1 MIEYV
6 ANDQRLTAEA
16 FVALA
21 QQVWPRAYDTSQVA
35 LALTRTSSV
44 SAWQDGRLV
53 GCVRVLTDGYFFATI
68 PEILVHPDSQRQG
81 IGRELMKRALI
92 LAVLC
97 SAAFVAQARGNA
109 ESGKAKAAQVCAACH
124 GPDGN
129 KPSAPDQ
136 PILAG
141 QHYDY
146 LVRALTD
153 YKIGRRNN
161 PIMKGFAAQLSKQD
175 IEDLAAWFSS
185 QKSHLHDQR

>member
-1 MIEYV
+1 MK
-6 ANDQRLTAEA
+6 Q
-16 FVALA
+16 ALL
-21 QQVWPRAYDTSQVA
+21 YM
-35 LALTRTSSV
+35 LL
-44 SAWQDGRLV
+44 L
-53 GCVRVLTDGYFFATI
+53 
-68 PEILVHPDSQRQG
+68 
-81 IGRELMKRALI
+81 
-92 LAVLC
+92 
-97 SAAFVAQARGNA
+97 SAAFAAQGAGNA
-109 ESGKAKAAQVCAACH
+109 ESGKTKAAQVCAACH

>member
-1 MIEYV
+1 MKRV
-6 ANDQRLTAEA
+6 LFAVLTASLITP
-16 FVALA
+16 V
-21 QQVWPRAYDTSQVA
+21 
-35 LALTRTSSV
+35 
-44 SAWQDGRLV
+44 
-53 GCVRVLTDGYFFATI
+53 FA
-68 PEILVHPDSQRQG
+68 S
-81 IGRELMKRALI
+81 
-92 LAVLC
+92 
-97 SAAFVAQARGNA
+97 GNA
-109 ESGKAKAAQVCAACH
+109 DNGKNKAAQVCAACH

-175 IEDLAAWFSS
+175 IEDLAAWFAS
-185 QKSHLHDQR
+185 QKSALHDQR

>member
-1 MIEYV
+1 MR
-6 ANDQRLTAEA
+6 RLVVLTI
-16 FVALA
+16 ALLL
-21 QQVWPRAYDTSQVA
+21 P
-35 LALTRTSSV
+35 LAL
-44 SAWQDGRLV
+44 
-53 GCVRVLTDGYFFATI
+53 
-68 PEILVHPDSQRQG
+68 H
-81 IGRELMKRALI
+81 
-92 LAVLC
+92 
-97 SAAFVAQARGNA
+97 ARGNA
-109 ESGKAKAAQVCAACH
+109 DHGKNKAAQVCAACH

-175 IEDLAAWFSS
+175 IEDLAAWFAS
-185 QKSHLHDQR
+185 QKSNLHDQR